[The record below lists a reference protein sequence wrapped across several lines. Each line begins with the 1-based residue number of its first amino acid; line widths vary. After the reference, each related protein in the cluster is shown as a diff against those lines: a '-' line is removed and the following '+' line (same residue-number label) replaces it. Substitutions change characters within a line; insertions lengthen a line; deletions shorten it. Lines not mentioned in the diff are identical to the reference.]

1 MSKTKESKMDSRS
14 LEKRLSAVRETAE
27 DIQALSRWCVQH
39 KNHHHSIIQA
49 WSRTVRK
56 SKVPHRLTLF
66 YVCNDIVQ
74 NSRRKKIPDLV
85 QHFATAIK
93 EAAPLVREEK
103 IRPKIIRIFN
113 IWEERGVYDAK
124 FVSELT
130 EIVENVGTV
139 NASENEVVLSS
150 FQPVQLVE
158 GIRGVLALNKSTES
172 MLTDLKNQE
181 FSLGD
186 EEINQLRQ
194 TVKERGTSRE
204 RMEEFEEALIA
215 LECYLAAV
223 QKEVEER
230 TQLVTLL
237 EQAEIFYETQRGEAK
252 LVANAYKNFGN
263 RVKSLH
269 SKLLEKAKTLPEGS
283 PIPSPSV
290 DAPSPEN
297 SDEED
302 LSLPDSGSSGLD
314 SFLNSSKLAD
324 FAKDALGGG
333 SSDLESR
340 LAAFRKNEVS
350 PKKTPPKMKG
360 TLSPQITES
369 NRDGMEIWESKESR
383 ESYTHE
389 IWEMRDSRDTRSSR
403 SSEERR
409 DVQEIRELRDL
420 WERESG
426 EHREYMSLREHRNSR
441 SSRDSRD
448 SRDGVSESRELY
460 RSSSRDRSGAEWEYS
475 HLVREREYSHTSSTT
490 YDVPTPVPP
499 PKELKPMSAAELLDT
514 FGRAYQSSSK
524 SVVGTAISSGATA
537 SEYKAPKTPTT
548 PNSSI
553 PDLSRP
559 PPGLSGAITPGN
571 PPVTDT
577 PAYSPLPTTTQAH
590 YSQTYPLPETSPK
603 APYVAAEPT
612 YTPYDPSSTW
622 APPPPPPPPPPELQ
636 GGGTERVGPE
646 YDVGRSYS
654 PTWSEF
660 ESYSSAPGDVNDDE
674 ADNRNWGEPPGNEE
688 LQALAS
694 DTPSSPPIFEKGFT
708 GALVPPPLPPPFCAR
723 SNLRE
728 LVSEGEDGDHRKNL
742 VNIQPKGEDSDYRCY
757 DYSFLSDQVSKSKT
771 VKVPSIHSL
780 FSSGDDLDLRVKK
793 SGIKQSKDDSGSDMD
808 ISASGSEEDKDDMD
822 ISDESGKDALNKKGE
837 RKAEKKNHS
846 KENKSQGNSSN
857 CAKQDNGTKKK
868 VSSNLPISVNKNAK
882 PSSDNKVIEDKPGST
897 QSKSSDLKTDGSAA
911 DVKVSKIESVKPEK
925 RKSVDHDNDNSAKI
939 QKSLDKSGS
948 NSNNDV
954 DDKGDVSDEGRD
966 WYKDFSKTGEDK
978 QIAEE
983 PIPTVVPKTG
993 GRGHSNSRA
1002 MEETNVIDVIKSLD
1016 REFHQQRAK
1025 GNFNSHSNRGGS
1037 FFSDGGSPQHG
1048 NGGYFKGPKPLRG
1061 RPGGPGFY
1069 PPHRG
1074 RGRPQPLLPFGPPGR
1089 GFYGGHEPFARGR
1102 GGGRRGL
1109 RGRGRW

>member
-302 LSLPDSGSSGLD
+302 LSLPDSGS
-314 SFLNSSKLAD
+314 
-324 FAKDALGGG
+324 
-333 SSDLESR
+333 
-340 LAAFRKNEVS
+340 
-350 PKKTPPKMKG
+350 
-360 TLSPQITES
+360 
-369 NRDGMEIWESKESR
+369 
-383 ESYTHE
+383 
-389 IWEMRDSRDTRSSR
+389 
-403 SSEERR
+403 
-409 DVQEIRELRDL
+409 
-420 WERESG
+420 
-426 EHREYMSLREHRNSR
+426 
-441 SSRDSRD
+441 
-448 SRDGVSESRELY
+448 SESRELY

>member
-350 PKKTPPKMKG
+350 PKKTPPKMK
-360 TLSPQITES
+360 
-369 NRDGMEIWESKESR
+369 
-383 ESYTHE
+383 
-389 IWEMRDSRDTRSSR
+389 
-403 SSEERR
+403 
-409 DVQEIRELRDL
+409 
-420 WERESG
+420 
-426 EHREYMSLREHRNSR
+426 
-441 SSRDSRD
+441 
-448 SRDGVSESRELY
+448 ESRELY